1 MLVFELLNILG
12 FVLVSIVFAVGI
24 VIVNRKKYK
33 EQQEKDAKIIKQ
45 SMDMYIGFIDAKD
58 AYTRG
63 HSTRVA
69 EYATEV
75 ARRMKLSKDN
85 VDKLYY
91 ITLMHDCGKIGVPDA
106 VLKKPGK
113 LTDLEFEQIKEHTNV
128 GDDILKNFTAID
140 GIREG
145 AHYHHE
151 RYDGKGYP
159 AGLRGEKIPLFA
171 RIICVADSYDAMSSD
186 RCYRKQLDKDMI
198 ISEFR
203 KNKGKQFDPELADIM
218 IGMIVDGTVEKIK
231 NKKAG

>member
-1 MLVFELLNILG
+1 MCRNYLICVAAICIL
-12 FVLVSIVFAVGI
+12 
-24 VIVNRKKYK
+24 VIVGGYKKYK
-33 EQQEKDAKIIKQ
+33 EQQKIDEKIIKQ
-45 SMDMYIGFIDAKD
+45 SMDMFIGFIDAKD

-69 EYATEV
+69 EYATEL

-85 VDKLYY
+85 VEKLYY
-91 ITLMHDCGKIGVPDA
+91 ITLMHDCGKVGVPDS

-113 LTDLEFEQIKEHTNV
+113 LTDTEFEQIKAHTIV

-145 AHYHHE
+145 AHFHHE

-159 AGLRGEKIPLFA
+159 MGLKGEKIPLFA

-186 RCYRKQLDKDMI
+186 RCYRTHLEDDVI
-198 ISEFR
+198 ISEFK

-218 IGMIVDGTVEKIK
+218 IEMIKDGTADELK